1 MKRDD
6 EGVRG
11 MNVALEA
18 VLRFALFMAIAV
30 GILFLLRRFT
40 ALDPTVATLLS
51 AFVAVTVANVA
62 LKYWARRRR

>member
-1 MKRDD
+1 
-6 EGVRG
+6 
-11 MNVALEA
+11 MNAALEV
-18 VLRFALFMAIAV
+18 VLRFALFMVIAV
-30 GILFLLRRFT
+30 GILSLLRRFT

>member
-1 MKRDD
+1 
-6 EGVRG
+6 
-11 MNVALEA
+11 MNAALEV

-51 AFVAVTVANVA
+51 AFVAVTVANAVVQYA
-62 LKYWARRRR
+62 TRRRR